1 MPDSINWALLRSEA
15 DLAAANAHAPY
26 SGLTVGAAGA
36 VTRGDEMRIVSG
48 CNVESASFGCTLCA
62 ECGLVSSFRRSG
74 GGHLLAVSVTDGSGQ
89 LLTPC
94 GRCRQLLMET
104 GGPDLLID
112 HEPEPIRI
120 AELLPHDFGAEDL
133 PQPG

>member
-1 MPDSINWALLRSEA
+1 MTASINWGLLRSEA

-36 VTRGDEMRIVSG
+36 VTRGDETRIISG

-74 GGHLLAVSVTDGSGQ
+74 GGQLLAVSVTDGSGN

-94 GRCRQLLMET
+94 GRCRQLLIET
-104 GGPDLLID
+104 GGHDLLID
-112 HEPEPIRI
+112 HEPTPIRI
-120 AELLPHDFGAEDL
+120 SELLPHDFGAEDL
-133 PQPG
+133 PDAG

>member
-1 MPDSINWALLRSEA
+1 MTASIDWGLLRSEA
-15 DLAAANAHAPY
+15 DLAAAKAHAPY

-36 VTRGDEMRIVSG
+36 VSQDGEIRIVSG

-74 GGHLLAVSVTDGSGQ
+74 GGQLLAVSVTDGSGR

-94 GRCRQLLMET
+94 GRCRQILIET
-104 GGPDLLID
+104 GGREMLVDHDPEPVRIGDLL
-112 HEPEPIRI
+112 PY
-120 AELLPHDFGAEDL
+120 DFGAEDL
-133 PQPG
+133 PQTD